1 MTTLTANHRVPAEAA
16 ASRRRS
22 FSAAALLRPLASL
35 KLTVALMVLSTLL
48 IFFGTLAQT
57 QQGIWAVME
66 EYFRSVWVWVPL
78 SLFAPRGNAIPGGFP
93 FVGGGLLGVALL
105 VNLVAAHGVRFKVLP
120 GVGRRALGLSLT
132 GLGVALVAV
141 TFLYPPVTSA
151 VVDHGLVPLFG
162 LGLLLMLPLLA
173 GCQVLFGNRSGL
185 VLVHASLILL
195 LLGEGFTAV
204 AAHES
209 QMPIYNGSTTNWSQD
224 IRTSE
229 LAITRPAPDA
239 PGQERVWAVPQD
251 LLQRAEETGEVVPLP
266 GLSVGVRVVD
276 FMDNAG
282 LVARATGPEAA
293 EGELAL
299 PPLATHGL
307 GAGRLYAL
315 ERPRVSGAG
324 DQRVDEPAAVVEL
337 VDLEKGA
344 SLGSLVVST
353 RLEDPA
359 TPFVPVVQRLATPEG
374 ELGVAMRFERTYRD
388 FAVRLEEFRHD
399 VYPGTQVPKNFSSEV
414 TLLEA
419 GGTERPALIRMN
431 EPLRY
436 AGETWFQM
444 NWIRPGPAGGDDRGT
459 VLQVVSN
466 PGWTVP
472 YIAVTVGGLGLTM
485 HFVYRLFGYLKRD
498 RAERTRGR
506 ARRERASLPDPS
518 TRRWPALVAPA
529 AALLLGV
536 LVLLPRG
543 GADGDG
549 GDAAAVAAFSE
560 LPVSSGGRIK
570 PWDSVARDTLT
581 TLSGR
586 STVETAE
593 GETLTAAAWLLDLL
607 ARRPGWD
614 TAEVFRLDHPG
625 TKALIGVFNT
635 DRKRFSYAEINPHR
649 AQVVEQAQLA
659 ERIPSADRGPFE
671 REVLSLSS
679 NLMRFENLA
688 TLSTEQVVPPEAPD
702 GPVTDER
709 AGGWL
714 TLAAAGVGPQH
725 DHSHAQVPHDHDGDG
740 VPDHGPEA
748 HGAAAQAVPHDHDG
762 DGVPDHGPEAH
773 GAAAEA
779 VPHDH
784 DGDGVPDHGPEAHAP
799 APAAPTGPP
808 HPVAASYA
816 FGIEAYALGHPETT
830 AEVAT
835 TLAKILAEDHAEAV
849 GKARTEV
856 AFNAYAPY
864 TKAMVLYVAA
874 GLAVAASWLVWP
886 VALRRSAVV
895 LLLVA
900 LLVHTAGLVLRV
912 HLSGRP
918 PVTNLYSSAV
928 FVGWG
933 VVILGLLLEP
943 VARLGMGLMVAAVT
957 GFTTLLVARALDTG
971 DTMAVLQAVL
981 DTNFWLATHVV
992 IITLGYSAVF
1002 VAGALGMAYLIGGV
1016 YTPFLKKA
1024 ETKRR
1029 ITAAIVGVTGF
1040 ALLLSFVGT
1049 ILGGI
1054 WADQSWGRFWGWDPK
1069 ENGALMIVLWTAVLL
1084 HARVGNLVK
1093 GPGIAA
1099 IAVLGN
1105 IVTLWS
1111 WFGVNML
1118 GTGLHSYGFID
1129 SAVFWMM
1136 VAVAVHL
1143 AVASL
1148 VFLPRGRWAS

>member
-1 MTTLTANHRVPAEAA
+1 MTTLSAHRVPVET
-16 ASRRRS
+16 ASSRAGGWS
-22 FSAAALLRPLASL
+22 VSALLRPLASL
-35 KLTVALMVLSTLL
+35 RLTVALMVLSTLL

-66 EYFRSVWVWVPL
+66 DYFRSVWVWVPL
-78 SLFAPRGNAIPGGFP
+78 SLFGPRGNTLPGGFP
-93 FVGGGLLGVALL
+93 FVGGGLLGAALL

-120 GVGRRALGLSLT
+120 GAGRRALGLVLT
-132 GLGVALVAV
+132 AVGVTLVGVA
-141 TFLYPPVTSA
+141 FLYPPVTSA
-151 VVDHGLVPLFG
+151 LVDHGLVPLLG

-173 GCQVLFGNRSGL
+173 GAVVLFGNRSGL

-195 LLGEGFTAV
+195 LLSEGFTAV

-209 QMPIYNGSTTNWSQD
+209 QMPIYTGATTNWSQD

-229 LAITRPAPDA
+229 LAVTRPVPGDA
-239 PGQERVWAVPQD
+239 GRERTWAVPQA
-251 LLQRAEETGEVVPLP
+251 LLQRAEQSGETVPLP
-266 GLSVGVRVVD
+266 GLAVGVRVSD
-276 FMDNAG
+276 FMDNAR

-293 EGELAL
+293 EGELQL
-299 PPLATHGL
+299 PALATHGL

-315 ERPRVSGAG
+315 EAPRVSGAG
-324 DQRVDEPAAVVEL
+324 EQRVDEPAAVVEL
-337 VDLEKGA
+337 VDLRADPGADA

-353 RLEDPA
+353 RLEDPQ

-399 VYPGTQVPKNFSSEV
+399 LYPGTQVPKNFSSEV
-414 TLLEA
+414 TLLGA
-419 GGTERPALIRMN
+419 GGAERPALIRMN
-431 EPLRY
+431 EPLRH

-444 NWIRPGPAGGDDRGT
+444 NWIRPGPAGGEDRGT
-459 VLQVVSN
+459 VLQVVRN

-485 HFVYRLFGYLKRD
+485 HFVSRLLGYLKRD
-498 RAERTRGR
+498 RAERARGR
-506 ARRERASLPDPS
+506 AKRDRVAPPGPRP
-518 TRRWPALVAPA
+518 RHWPALVAPA
-529 AALLLGV
+529 AALALCA

-543 GADGDG
+543 GATDPEADP
-549 GDAAAVAAFSE
+549 DAAVVAAFAQ

-586 STVETAE
+586 STVETAG
-593 GETLTAAAWLLDLL
+593 GETLPAATWLLDLL

-614 TAEVFRLDHPG
+614 TAEAFRLDHPG

-649 AQVVEQAQLA
+649 AQVIEQAQLA
-659 ERIPSADRGPFE
+659 EAVLPADRGPFE
-671 REVLSLSS
+671 REVLALSS
-679 NLMRFENLA
+679 NLARFENLA
-688 TLSTEQVVPPEAPD
+688 TLATEQAVPPAPAAAAAA
-702 GPVTDER
+702 ER
-709 AGGWL
+709 DGGWL

-725 DHSHAQVPHDHDGDG
+725 AHVPHDHDGDG

-748 HGAAAQAVPHDHDG
+748 HGEAVPHDHDG
-762 DGVPDHGPEAH
+762 DGVPDHGPGAH
-773 GAAAEA
+773 AEA
-779 VPHDH
+779 AGPVPHDH

-799 APAAPTGPP
+799 APAAGPP
-808 HPVAASYA
+808 HPVALSYA
-816 FGIEAYALGHPETT
+816 VGIGAYAEGNPSLA
-830 AEVAT
+830 AEVVRALSKIFNENHPDLT
-835 TLAKILAEDHAEAV
+835 AKASLETD
-849 GKARTEV
+849 
-856 AFNAYAPY
+856 FNAYAPY

-895 LLLVA
+895 LLVAA
-900 LLVHTAGLVLRV
+900 LLVHTAGLALRV

-933 VVILGLLLEP
+933 VVLVGLLLEP
-943 VARLGMGLMVAAVT
+943 VARLGMGLMAAAAT

-1002 VAGALGMAYLIGGV
+1002 VAGALGMAYLVGGV

-1099 IAVLGN
+1099 IAILGN
-1105 IVTLWS
+1105 VVTLWS

-1129 SAVFWMM
+1129 SAVFWML

-1148 VFLPRGRWAS
+1148 AFLPARRWAS